1 MYPLEEK
8 KTLGMT
14 VWSQFRIITSLVVAV
29 DRTNTSGTKILK
41 NNSEL
46 SYWTT
51 EDVARIVQFIRTSNM
66 QPLFEDFADMKKE
79 KELSL
84 LGKATKVWKAVQE
97 SPNRLFQGQMLE
109 NIRKR
114 TDLNIQMQHFK
125 LPNSKYIVPTRI
137 TIHPKECVKV
147 TSRLVF
153 TWL

>member
-1 MYPLEEK
+1 MEDSSEK
-8 KTLGMT
+8 RKLGMT
-14 VWSQFRIITSLVVAV
+14 VWNQVRIITSLVVTV
-29 DRTNTSGTKILK
+29 DRINTSETKILK

-46 SYWTT
+46 SYCTT
-51 EDVARIVQFIRTSNM
+51 EDVARMVQFIRTSNM
-66 QPLFEDFADMKKE
+66 QPLFADIADLTQE

-97 SPNRLFQGQMLE
+97 SPNRLFQRQMME

-114 TDLNIQMQHFK
+114 TDLNIQMQHFRP
-125 LPNSKYIVPTRI
+125 PNSKYIVPTRI